1 MARNRYKRTMDHY
14 PDINGA
20 LARVLRYARKQ
31 AQMTQAELAGFVGLS
46 EQYIAKAER
55 GAAGVSLNA
64 LFALGKVLNVSVA
77 ELVSR
82 IEDEVRR
89 GAVPPSPKRG
99 KPAKPGKKRR
109 AERWD
114 RSTRHF
120 ISSEILACHPT
131 RG

>member
-14 PDINGA
+14 LDINWA
-20 LARVLRYARKQ
+20 LARVLRYARKE
-31 AQMTQAELAGFVGLS
+31 AQMTQAELAGFAGLS
-46 EQYIAKAER
+46 EQYISKAER
-55 GAAGVSLNA
+55 GATGVSLNA

-99 KPAKPGKKRR
+99 KPAKPAKPGKKT
-109 AERWD
+109 
-114 RSTRHF
+114 S
-120 ISSEILACHPT
+120 C
-131 RG
+131 